1 MSWILEVSIRKGKNP
16 KFEIPKQVWVNFP
29 CCLRKMAERPFW
41 RLSLQR
47 EVSKKWTKDM
57 AFAFSV
63 WLIFS
68 KNFQAQ
74 KKKYEGKQTTGLRT
88 KHNYPSPLYFCL
100 QQPAFIKQQDSCL
113 HLNNIYEKSYFQ
125 IFLLYKWQTKQ
136 CLEISFDKILY
147 KSIHNTWTL
156 PFLFA
161 NLHYRLSFIN
171 YLFLLHSLSEP
182 TDYSLIICEK
192 SIGNCNTVPGSLHL
206 KTFLV
211 ISKNA
216 NLKF

>member
-1 MSWILEVSIRKGKNP
+1 
-16 KFEIPKQVWVNFP
+16 
-29 CCLRKMAERPFW
+29 
-41 RLSLQR
+41 
-47 EVSKKWTKDM
+47 M

-113 HLNNIYEKSYFQ
+113 HFNNIYEKSYFQ
-125 IFLLYKWQTKQ
+125 IFLLHKWQTKQ

-161 NLHYRLSFIN
+161 NSHYRLSFIN

>member
-1 MSWILEVSIRKGKNP
+1 MSRLFNTGS
-16 KFEIPKQVWVNFP
+16 QVWVNFP

-41 RLSLQR
+41 RLSAKISRRKRRSTR
-47 EVSKKWTKDM
+47 ENRQQDCVQNIIILLRCT
-57 AFAFSV
+57 FAFNYQRLSSNTRQ
-63 WLIFS
+63 LFALE
-68 KNFQAQ
+68 Q
-74 KKKYEGKQTTGLRT
+74 YLR
-88 KHNYPSPLYFCL
+88 KDKP
-100 QQPAFIKQQDSCL
+100 
-113 HLNNIYEKSYFQ
+113 SYFQ
-125 IFLLYKWQTKQ
+125 IFLLYKWRTKQ
-136 CLEISFDKILY
+136 CFEISFDMILY
-147 KSIHNTWTL
+147 KSFYNTWTL

-161 NLHYRLSFIN
+161 NSHYRLSFIN